1 MSKLKLSLSNIL
13 MYCVIGLLSITNLKA
28 INSSDQKVVLCITSY
43 GTEPHYIREEM
54 ASFVAESARNG
65 NAYVPVIESMECL
78 SMNNANEWQ
87 GKMERI
93 LMKYPNPYAII
104 LLGNEAAI
112 TYFSMED
119 EEYRKIPLYVLQC
132 NDELAV
138 LPEKYGIPSVKAQSD
153 GERIRKMVD
162 ISKGFNVRYIELTDY
177 GIKQNIDLIQRLY
190 GNDIDV
196 AVLTDNTYTGLC
208 IQYCVRIGAERAKRW
223 DFHYIDGREMDMA
236 TALAKVRDLPPH
248 TVMLLGGWRVDKN
261 EATFLSNAVYAFSNV
276 KNSLLMPVVTISGLG
291 LGYWSLGGFFPQ
303 MDDVQKGLVE
313 FFRHDVETQ
322 MTGKTEMK
330 FTPMAYVFDEQV
342 CKSLQIAKEELPKQ
356 ATYINVEV
364 KPLDVFNE
372 YKWEI
377 CTVIVLI
384 IILTLAVIIIS
395 IYSIRNKKLASTL
408 KNSQIQ
414 LLEEKRLLEQSEH
427 HLRIAKKRAEEASM
441 AKTYFI
447 SNMSHEIRTPLNAI
461 VGFSQ
466 VLVEMVKD
474 QSGISE
480 YANIVLTN
488 SETLVKLVDGL
499 LEISD
504 IQSGKAQFDITQ
516 GDIIYLLEGLVENL
530 RPMAKEGVELRFE
543 SKYKQLELNSD
554 FGRIVHVM
562 TALMDN
568 AMKFTEQGSITVKV
582 EKDSGKQ
589 MVLISVTD
597 TGSGVPDN
605 IRKVLFDRFEK
616 PEEFVQGS
624 GMSLTICQ
632 SIVEALGGR
641 IWLDEF
647 YRDGA
652 QFCFT
657 LPID

>member
-1 MSKLKLSLSNIL
+1 MSKLRLFLSNIL
-13 MYCVIGLLSITNLKA
+13 LSCIISLLSTTDIKA
-28 INSSDQKVVLCITSY
+28 INSPEQKVVLCISSY
-43 GTEPHYIREEM
+43 GTEPHYIKEEM

-65 NAYVPVIESMECL
+65 NAYVPVIETMECL
-78 SMNNANEWQ
+78 SMNSADEWQ

-104 LLGNEAAI
+104 ILGNEAAI
-112 TYFSMED
+112 TYFSMQGEA
-119 EEYRKIPLYVLQC
+119 YRKIPLYVLQC

-138 LPEKYGIPSVKAQSD
+138 LPEKYGIPSVTARPN

-162 ISKGFNVRYIELTDY
+162 ICEGFNVRYIELTDY

-208 IQYCVRIGAERAKRW
+208 MQYCVKNGAERAKRW
-223 DFHYIDGREMDMA
+223 DFHYIDGRVMDMA

-248 TVMLLGGWRVDKN
+248 TVMMLGGWRVDKN

-303 MDDVQKGLVE
+303 MDDIQKGLVE
-313 FFRHDVETQ
+313 FFRQDVETQ

-330 FTPMAYVFDEQV
+330 FTPMAHVFDEQV
-342 CKSLQIAKEELPKQ
+342 CKSLQITKDELPKE
-356 ATYINVEV
+356 ALFINEEV
-364 KPLDVFNE
+364 KPFDFFNE

-377 CTVIVLI
+377 CTVIALFV
-384 IILTLAVIIIS
+384 ILTLAVIVIS
-395 IYSIRNKKLASTL
+395 FYSIKNKKLALTL
-408 KNSQIQ
+408 QSSQMQ

-466 VLVEMVKD
+466 VLIEMVKD
-474 QSGISE
+474 QTELRE
-480 YANIVLTN
+480 YADIVLSN
-488 SETLVKLVDGL
+488 SESLVKLVDGL

-504 IQSGKAQFDITQ
+504 IQSGKAQFDITH

-530 RPMAKEGVELRFE
+530 RPMSKDGVELRFE

-554 FGRIVHVM
+554 FGRIVHVV

-568 AMKFTEQGSITVKV
+568 AISVTEQGSITIKV
-582 EKDSGKQ
+582 EKDSSKQ

-597 TGSGVPDN
+597 TGRGVPDN
-605 IRKVLFDRFEK
+605 IRKVLFDRFDK
-616 PEEFVQGS
+616 PEEFIQGA

-647 YRDGA
+647 YRNGA